1 MAARLVDWV
10 DQPVDVEFVA
20 REEAASLGPQ
30 QTRYTL
36 EGIDRGGILL
46 GYVDE
51 RDLSSD
57 YMILFFP
64 WHKIEQIHLL
74 Q

>member
-10 DQPVDVEFVA
+10 DQPVDVEFVT
-20 REEAASLGPQ
+20 REEDSEPQ

-36 EGIDRGGILL
+36 EGTDRGGILL

-57 YMILFFP
+57 
-64 WHKIEQIHLL
+64 
-74 Q
+74 

>member
-1 MAARLVDWV
+1 MLFRCVERRGGGIVAARLVDWV
-10 DQPVDVEFVA
+10 DQPVDVEFVTW
-20 REEAASLGPQ
+20 EEDSEPQ

-36 EGIDRGGILL
+36 EGTDRGGILL

-57 YMILFFP
+57 
-64 WHKIEQIHLL
+64 
-74 Q
+74 